1 MAAGSDVAM
10 RFRYLGRA
18 ALCLI
23 QVEDREV
30 VAWADALR
38 QLRDAEAAD
47 TWRRNRHRPVLCTR
61 TGAGTPLRTRV
72 RYTHAAEDLPMGYR
86 HGRRAADPFAAVVL
100 QWCHRHR
107 KHGSDHEAG
116 LAAPTFFG
124 EGQLGLMACAWQ
136 R

>member
-1 MAAGSDVAM
+1 MAAGNDVAM

-61 TGAGTPLRTRV
+61 TCAGTPLRTRV
-72 RYTHAAEDLPMGYR
+72 RYTHAAEDLPTGYR
-86 HGRRAADPFAAVVL
+86 HGRRAAVVTTHNWL
-100 QWCHRHR
+100 FLRARRPATTRPANPRETVAHAHTRHPPPPR
-107 KHGSDHEAG
+107 FSYLK
-116 LAAPTFFG
+116 
-124 EGQLGLMACAWQ
+124 
-136 R
+136 